1 MAAVPAIVAAE
12 TASTIISGIGDYKS
26 YRSAASEDEYR
37 ARIADLNAA
46 NTERQTTAAVGQQQ
60 RRAGEV
66 LGEQR
71 AAIAQSGFGATGTMT
86 DIARQ
91 SGTESALDAMNI
103 RYEGTLKKQNFETE
117 AEMSRWS
124 SKRNRSA
131 SKFALGSSLLMAPA
145 KGYLG
150 FVSAGG
156 TFGAPGAG
164 VMKHSAIPKGFASAN
179 EASNVLSPW
188 WKRSY

>member
-46 NTERQTTAAVGQQQ
+46 NTERQTTVAVGQQQ

-91 SGTESALDAMNI
+91 SGAESALDAMNI
-103 RYEGTLKKQNFETE
+103 RLHALATWHDILAVARADACFGTRELNELETFL
-117 AEMSRWS
+117 ADPVRWS
-124 SKRNRSA
+124 YDH
-131 SKFALGSSLLMAPA
+131 GGISSVQIDT
-145 KGYLG
+145 KGIL
-150 FVSAGG
+150 
-156 TFGAPGAG
+156 
-164 VMKHSAIPKGFASAN
+164 
-179 EASNVLSPW
+179 
-188 WKRSY
+188 